1 VGFGQRS
8 LQLQEVNNTDQK
20 PQLVHMGYVSG
31 VQGVSGWIRVFSH
44 SEPREQIV
52 TYSPWQLRN
61 EANEEQSCEV
71 ITGRRQGK
79 TVVAR
84 LAGIEDRDT
93 AATLVGQQIY
103 IDRQQFTAAKE
114 GQYYWAD
121 LIGLQVVT
129 DKGIQLGVV
138 ENLLETG
145 AHDVLIIE
153 GERRRLVPFVM
164 GDVVR
169 SVDDE
174 RIVIDW
180 DPEN

>member
-1 VGFGQRS
+1 
-8 LQLQEVNNTDQK
+8 
-20 PQLVHMGYVSG
+20 MGYVSG
-31 VQGVSGWIRVFSH
+31 VQGVSGWIRVFSY

-52 TYSPWQLRN
+52 NYRQWQLRN

-71 ITGRRQGK
+71 VTGRRQGK
-79 TVVAR
+79 TVVVR
-84 LAGIEDRDT
+84 LAGIEDRDA

-103 IDRQQFTAAKE
+103 IDRRQFTATRE
-114 GQYYWAD
+114 GEYYWAD

-153 GERRRLVPFVM
+153 GKQRRLVPFVM
-164 GDVVR
+164 GEVVKT
-169 SVDDE
+169 VDDKQ
-174 RIVIDW
+174 IVVDWVIDW
-180 DPEN
+180 VTDWAVDQDPED